1 MTSGGTRIRCAAP
14 NKSRRARHPVRS
26 PGRPSYLES
35 RSTNPNHFLESHVT
49 LAIRSF
55 LPGGTIPKCSLVLGI
70 QPFASAA
77 TGGNLSPDHAQR
89 EVPLVR
95 HRHSWPCTPGRR
107 GVPVRGGTA
116 VNRPAE
122 YGPHWMGFAHRF
134 GINMV
139 GSAAANAVEASAGL
153 LLQEDPRYF
162 RASQLPFKARVENMV
177 RLTFLAR
184 GANRS
189 FEPAYTRYAGI
200 VGSNFLSNA
209 WRVHSVANV
218 QSALLRSS
226 EEFAGRMATNAF
238 AELGPDVKHIFH
250 RRNRATP
257 PSPKK
262 AD

>member
-1 MTSGGTRIRCAAP
+1 MRHQTNRGVLGIRCAALVDLLALSLVARTQTTSS
-14 NKSRRARHPVRS
+14 NRTERSRSV
-26 PGRPSYLES
+26 PSYQAEQS
-35 RSTNPNHFLESHVT
+35 QSVPWFSGFNPL
-49 LAIRSF
+49 
-55 LPGGTIPKCSLVLGI
+55 
-70 QPFASAA
+70 Q
-77 TGGNLSPDHAQR
+77 AQR
-89 EVPLVR
+89 LEETYHPI
-95 HRHSWPCTPGRR
+95 TPSERFRWFVMGTVGPAHLA
-107 GVPVRGGTA
+107 GVAFLSAGGTA

-162 RASQLPFKARVENMV
+162 RASQLPFKARVQNVV
-177 RLTFLAR
+177 RLTFLAK

-200 VGSNFLSNA
+200 VGSNFPSNA

-226 EEFAGRMATNAF
+226 EGFAGRMATNAF
-238 AELGPDVKHIFH
+238 AEFGPDVKHIFH
-250 RRNRATP
+250 PRNRATQ